1 MVLSADH
8 PYSRESGNPAEAAAK
23 AILESR
29 GNTPRLY
36 RNTLVFLAADKV
48 RFQDLDEAL
57 RKYLAWSSV
66 PLWRGDHVAIR
77 QRVDDF
83 ARYLYLPR
91 LAGPEVLTQAI
102 QDGVALLTLVHMLA
116 QDRGAKVQ
124 DQQLIAAKL
133 LAGPHRL
140 THRRH

>member
-57 RKYLAWSSV
+57 RKYLAWSSI
-66 PLWRGDHVAIR
+66 VAEKEMLDLDR
-77 QRVDDF
+77 HQRS
-83 ARYLYLPR
+83 
-91 LAGPEVLTQAI
+91 QAE
-102 QDGVALLTLVHMLA
+102 T
-116 QDRGAKVQ
+116 
-124 DQQLIAAKL
+124 
-133 LAGPHRL
+133 
-140 THRRH
+140 